1 MLVVPYG
8 DAPIPQVVN
17 AFVFVFKCTA
27 LQSFHTPAPREA
39 ALLFYPWSFHLL
51 PSYRFLPGKSWCS
64 NDSQLS
70 PYTSYTFP
78 QIITGFPG
86 PSIPARYIRCSGL
99 YRSKMTFRYE
109 DGIALLQLIAFVPSL
124 FLAIILCYQQ
134 GMKAVASCWR
144 FLIIL
149 ACLRISG
156 AVCQLITITDA
167 SINVITTKIK
177 LKPRSLRV
185 HPRNSSQLPP
195 KFQSRAHT
203 PCPILNKT
211 ILAPRVPLH
220 LKMPKKRTR

>member
-1 MLVVPYG
+1 MLDANLVVPYG

-27 LQSFHTPAPREA
+27 LQSFHTPVPREA
-39 ALLFYPWSFHLL
+39 ALLFYPWSFQLL
-51 PSYRFLPGKSWCS
+51 PSYRFLQGKSWCS

-86 PSIPARYIRCSGL
+86 SSIPARHIRRSGL

-124 FLAIILCYQQ
+124 FLAILLCYQQ

-156 AVCQLITITDA
+156 AVCQLITITDT
-167 SINVITTKIK
+167 SINVITTKITCE
-177 LKPRSLRV
+177 LLGIAPLTLAAVGLLQRV
-185 HPRNSSQLPP
+185 
-195 KFQSRAHT
+195 
-203 PCPILNKT
+203 
-211 ILAPRVPLH
+211 
-220 LKMPKKRTR
+220 